1 MTSILVGKHAE
12 NGPLV
17 GYWMADDYSGY
28 LSKLTFTEGSQ
39 TVKFDIPFSWFQE
52 EAKPRTVSIAKLLL
66 PEIPKVHG
74 VSPTTESIPRSMAAT
89 ESIRKTYTGQI
100 DWNDNNSM
108 VSRYFTVGEVTNH
121 DSRRIPTSGS
131 DEETNIRKLAQ
142 ELDKLREAWGHPI
155 GVTSWYR
162 PYDINLAVGGVPNS
176 THISG
181 GAADI
186 YDMSGNDSAFEL
198 YLDQHWGGGVGYGVA
213 SGRGFTHVDLFGGG
227 NYGGPGGFDT
237 GAFSV
242 RWNY

>member
-1 MTSILVGKHAE
+1 MTSILVGKHTE
-12 NGPLV
+12 DGPLV
-17 GYWMADDYSGY
+17 GYWMADDYRGY
-28 LSKLTFTEGSQ
+28 LSKLTFTEGSK

-52 EAKPRTVSIAKLLL
+52 EAKPRTVSIAKSLL
-66 PEIPKVHG
+66 PEIPKV
-74 VSPTTESIPRSMAAT
+74 SKAAT
-89 ESIRKTYTGQI
+89 ESIRKTYTEQI

-121 DSRRIPTSGS
+121 DSRRIPTPRS

-162 PYDINLAVGGVPNS
+162 PYNINLAVGGVPNS

-186 YDMSGNDSAFEL
+186 YDMSGNDSAFES
-198 YLDQHWGGGVGYGVA
+198 YLDQHWGGGVGFGVA

-227 NYGGPGGFDT
+227 NHGGPGGFDS